1 MSGEVGERRRSRGQS
16 PHELT
21 TAPPSRRLSVLR
33 PGIWDW
39 SDFVDGSLAVDRHD
53 LWEEPPIPPRI
64 RLLQAPDRAGELPP
78 GKEFVTVRRMPP
90 ARRTRE
96 LRRARR
102 ERRAARRLQRVAILA
117 LVGVIAVITLL
128 LTAFGTGTPT
138 RVAST
143 APAPAQ
149 RLLPTGPPA
158 PLIVA
163 IQGALRLQLP
173 IAQSKV
179 TAIGYHAAG
188 EGTLALHP
196 LGRQSNAG
204 LLSRLA
210 HKIFGGGSSGLG
222 WYQLEGGSGP
232 QSSSL
237 DVGAAA
243 GTDVYSPVDGQI
255 VGITDYIV
263 NNRVYGRRIDI
274 EPTAAPAI
282 VVSVTHLRPDSSLTV
297 GSSVAARS
305 SRLGTLLD
313 LSRVEKQALA
323 RYTNDAGN
331 HVSIEVHP
339 SVSLSLP

>member
-1 MSGEVGERRRSRGQS
+1 
-16 PHELT
+16 
-21 TAPPSRRLSVLR
+21 
-33 PGIWDW
+33 
-39 SDFVDGSLAVDRHD
+39 
-53 LWEEPPIPPRI
+53 
-64 RLLQAPDRAGELPP
+64 
-78 GKEFVTVRRMPP
+78 VRRMPP

-117 LVGVIAVITLL
+117 LVGVVAVITLL

-163 IQGALRLQLP
+163 LQGALRLQLP

-210 HKIFGGGSSGLG
+210 HRIFGGGSSGLG

-232 QSSSL
+232 QTSSL

-243 GTDVYSPVDGQI
+243 GTDVYSPVDGKI
-255 VGITDYIV
+255 VGITDYVV

-305 SRLGTLLD
+305 ARLGTLLD
-313 LSRVEKQALA
+313 LSPVEKQALA

-331 HVSIEVHP
+331 HVSITVHP

>member
-1 MSGEVGERRRSRGQS
+1 
-16 PHELT
+16 
-21 TAPPSRRLSVLR
+21 
-33 PGIWDW
+33 
-39 SDFVDGSLAVDRHD
+39 
-53 LWEEPPIPPRI
+53 
-64 RLLQAPDRAGELPP
+64 
-78 GKEFVTVRRMPP
+78 VRRMPP
-90 ARRTRE
+90 ARKARE

-128 LTAFGTGTPT
+128 LTAFGTGTAT

-158 PLIVA
+158 PLIIA
-163 IQGALRLQLP
+163 LQGALRLQLP

-210 HKIFGGGSSGLG
+210 HRIFGGGSSGLG

-232 QSSSL
+232 QTSSL
-237 DVGAAA
+237 DVGATA
-243 GTDVYSPVDGQI
+243 GTDVYSPVDGKI
-255 VGITDYIV
+255 VGITDYVV

-305 SRLGTLLD
+305 ARLGTLLD
-313 LSRVEKQALA
+313 LSHVERQALA

-331 HVSIEVHP
+331 HASITVHP

>member
-1 MSGEVGERRRSRGQS
+1 MDGLVRERRRSREQS
-16 PHELT
+16 PHELV
-21 TAPPSRRLSVLR
+21 TAPPSRRLGALR
-33 PGIWDW
+33 PSAWDW
-39 SDFVDGSLAVDRHD
+39 SDSVDGALALDRHD

-64 RLLQAPDRAGELPP
+64 RLLQALDPSGELPP

-102 ERRAARRLQRVAILA
+102 ERRAARRAQRVAILA

-128 LTAFGTGTPT
+128 LTAFGTGTPA
-138 RVAST
+138 RIAST
-143 APAPAQ
+143 APAPAL
-149 RLLPTGPPA
+149 RLLPTGPPT
-158 PLIVA
+158 PLVLA
-163 IQGALRLQLP
+163 LQGALRLQLP
-173 IAQSKV
+173 IAESKV
-179 TAIGYHAAG
+179 TAVGYHAAG
-188 EGTLALHP
+188 EGALALHP
-196 LGRQSNAG
+196 LGRQRNAG

-210 HKIFGGGSSGLG
+210 HRIFGGAQAGLG
-222 WYQLEGGSGP
+222 WYQLDGGSGP
-232 QSSSL
+232 ETSSL

-243 GTDVYSPVDGQI
+243 GTDVYSPVDGKI

-297 GSSVAARS
+297 GASVAART
-305 SRLGTLLD
+305 SRLGTVLD

-331 HVSIEVHP
+331 HVSVGVHP
-339 SVSLSLP
+339 SVTLSLP